1 MTAFPTVSKYFSLFL
16 QTNFHMLQNW
26 NQNSIRHSLHPS
38 SHHPKSKGVQFVQ
51 VELAFSTPSA
61 SKSVWCGRTVERAAH
76 SHLLCRRARS
86 LASTVPRHQLGVG
99 VCRRHGSA
107 GRCAALLLPCL
118 RVTFADKGK
127 DQFVVLFFSFFP
139 TFFFFFKSPSWKM
152 ISCLAYWLLVKY
164 KHIVSVS

>member
-51 VELAFSTPSA
+51 VELAFSAPSA

-99 VCRRHGSA
+99 VSRRHASA
-107 GRCAALLLPCL
+107 GKCAAPLLPCSW
-118 RVTFADKGK
+118 VTFADEGK
-127 DQFVVLFFSFFP
+127 DQFEGG
-139 TFFFFFKSPSWKM
+139 FFFVLLFCFVFKSPSWKM
-152 ISCLAYWLLVKY
+152 ISCLLT
-164 KHIVSVS
+164 IDF